1 MSSVSPSGLGPSGS
15 AGGTSPALNL
25 RESQPSSRPPGTLL
39 IWAIPL
45 VLSFCG
51 LVMIASL
58 SLRNSMAGGNPY
70 GPPLRQFQFFG
81 IGLTLMVC
89 CALSSPDFFRRHS
102 GTLWGISW
110 VLLLGTLVPGL
121 GVRVGGARRW
131 LSLFGARFQPLEFLL
146 FAVPIFMADR
156 LATVTR
162 QGYRAFLRP
171 TLLTMLISV
180 VPLLA
185 QPNLGGTILVVAI
198 CFLMH
203 AESRG
208 WKFPAVGGIVAVAV
222 VIALILVAP
231 YRLRRFEAFWDP
243 WSDPMNKGFQIIQG
257 LVAFANGNVTGV
269 GIGKGLQEEEY
280 LPEAETDYIFP
291 AIGEEFGLV
300 GTLFLL
306 LLYAVWTFRV
316 YRLYCRARDP
326 FLASLTLGLAASVI
340 CPMFTN
346 LGGVT
351 KLRPLTGVPL
361 PFISAGGSSMVFMW
375 MKVGLLIA
383 INRAVHNQNVQG

>member
-1 MSSVSPSGLGPSGS
+1 MTPASPSG
-15 AGGTSPALNL
+15 
-25 RESQPSSRPPGTLL
+25 RERKPSRPPGTLL
-39 IWAIPL
+39 IWGIPL

-58 SLRNSMAGGNPY
+58 SLRNSMGGGNPY

-89 CALSSPDFFRRHS
+89 CALSTPDFFRHHS
-102 GTLWGISW
+102 GTLWGLSLI
-110 VLLLGTLVPGL
+110 LLYGTLIPGL

-131 LSLFGARFQPLEFLL
+131 LSFFGMRFQPLEFLL
-146 FAVPIFMADR
+146 LTVPVFMADR
-156 LATVTR
+156 LAAAKR

-171 TLLTMLISV
+171 TLLTIGLSV
-180 VPLLA
+180 GALLL
-185 QPNLGGTILVVAI
+185 QPNLGGTILVVVV

-203 AESRG
+203 IENRG
-208 WKFPAVGGIVAVAV
+208 WKFPALGGLCAVGLVIV
-222 VIALILVAP
+222 LILMAP

-243 WSDPMNKGFQIIQG
+243 WSDPMGKGFQIIQG
-257 LVAFANGNVTGV
+257 LIAFANGNLTGV

-291 AIGEEFGLV
+291 AIGEEFGLM

-306 LLYAVWTFRV
+306 SLYAVWTFRV

-326 FLASLTLGLAASVI
+326 YLASLTLGLAVSVI

-351 KLRPLTGVPL
+351 KLMPLTGIPL

-383 INRAVHNQNVQG
+383 VNRAVHQQNEQI

>member
-1 MSSVSPSGLGPSGS
+1 MTPASPSG
-15 AGGTSPALNL
+15 
-25 RESQPSSRPPGTLL
+25 RERKPSRPPGTLL
-39 IWAIPL
+39 IWGIPL

-58 SLRNSMAGGNPY
+58 SLRNSMGGGNPY

-89 CALSSPDFFRRHS
+89 CALSTPDFFRHHS
-102 GTLWGISW
+102 GTLWGLSLI
-110 VLLLGTLVPGL
+110 LLYGTLIPGL

-131 LSLFGARFQPLEFLL
+131 LSFFGMRFQPLEFLL
-146 FAVPIFMADR
+146 LTVPVFMADR
-156 LATVTR
+156 LAAAKR

-171 TLLTMLISV
+171 TLLTIGLSV
-180 VPLLA
+180 GALLL
-185 QPNLGGTILVVAI
+185 QPNLGGTILVVVV

-203 AESRG
+203 IENRG
-208 WKFPAVGGIVAVAV
+208 WKFPALGGLCAVGLVIV
-222 VIALILVAP
+222 LILMAP

-243 WSDPMNKGFQIIQG
+243 WSDPMGKGFQIIQG
-257 LVAFANGNVTGV
+257 LIAFANGNLTGV

-291 AIGEEFGLV
+291 AIGEEFGLM

-306 LLYAVWTFRV
+306 SLYAVWTFRV

-326 FLASLTLGLAASVI
+326 YLASLTLGLAASVI

-351 KLRPLTGVPL
+351 KLMPLTGIPL

-383 INRAVHNQNVQG
+383 VNRAVHQQNEQI